1 MSDLTGKTAGE
12 RIKHFR
18 TRVGMSRPVLGGLV
32 GRSAEWVKAV
42 ETGRLQVPRLP
53 MLLQIARALGYVTWP
68 S

>member
-1 MSDLTGKTAGE
+1 MSDLTGMPTGE
-12 RIKHFR
+12 RIKYFR
-18 TRVGMSRPVLGGLV
+18 NRVGMTRLVLGGLV

-53 MLLQIARALGYVTWP
+53 MLLRIARAWMCVTWP

>member
-53 MLLQIARALGYVTWP
+53 MLLRIARALNVSDAHY
-68 S
+68 

>member
-18 TRVGMSRPVLGGLV
+18 IWVGMSRPVLGGLV